1 MLKEQEALDL
11 HEIEEIEKQNDIEN
25 EKWLQAEAVA
35 MEKWK
40 KILMK
45 RDMLRKKEIEQ
56 QAKLKLVS
64 FKTFLKSCIFYTWIL
79 YLGRY

>member
-25 EKWLQAEAVA
+25 EKWLQAEAIA

-45 RDMLRKKEIEQ
+45 RDMLRQKEIEQ
-56 QAKLKLVS
+56 QAKLKLVG
-64 FKTFLKSCIFYTWIL
+64 FKTFLKSCIFYT
-79 YLGRY
+79 

>member
-64 FKTFLKSCIFYTWIL
+64 FKTF
-79 YLGRY
+79 

>member
-25 EKWLQAEAVA
+25 EKWLQAEAIA

-45 RDMLRKKEIEQ
+45 RDMLRKMEIEQ

-64 FKTFLKSCIFYTWIL
+64 CKTFLKSCIFYT
-79 YLGRY
+79 